1 MSSAK
6 ETGMFDLSGRVAVV
20 TGGNGG
26 IGLGIARGLAKA
38 GAAIAIWA
46 RDTAKSEAAVKELE
60 ALGARAL
67 ALPCDVADEAQVAA
81 AAEQTVAALGR
92 IDVGVANAGGSA
104 VTALLE
110 TSLADWQKLTRVD
123 LDGVFLTF
131 REIARHMVAR
141 GGGGRLIA
149 ISSIGE
155 IFGMPRQA
163 AYAASKGG
171 LGALVRSLAVEL
183 ARHDIQ
189 VNAVQP
195 GWIATEPLK
204 PLMKWKVFNDTILH
218 RTPARRWGTPDDLAG
233 ACVYLASDAARFHT
247 GDTLR
252 VDGGYSVF

>member
-1 MSSAK
+1 
-6 ETGMFDLSGRVAVV
+6 MFDLAGRVAVV

-26 IGLGIARGLAKA
+26 IGLGIARGLAQA

-46 RDTAKSEAAVKELE
+46 RDAAKNEAAVKELE

-67 ALPCDVADEAQVAA
+67 ALPCDVGDEAEVAA
-81 AAEQTVAALGR
+81 AVQRTVTTLGR
-92 IDVGVANAGGSA
+92 IDIGVANAGFSA
-104 VTALLE
+104 PTAFLD
-110 TSLADWQKLTRVD
+110 TSLADWRKVTRVD

-141 GGGGRLIA
+141 GGGGKLIA

-155 IFGMPRQA
+155 IFGMPKQPS
-163 AYAASKGG
+163 YAASKGG
-171 LGALVRSLAVEL
+171 LGTLVRSLAVEL

-195 GWIATEPLK
+195 GWIATEPMK
-204 PLMKWKVFNDTILH
+204 ALMEWKVFHDTIVH
-218 RTPARRWGTPDDLAG
+218 RTPARRFGTPDDLAG
-233 ACVYLASDAARFHT
+233 VCVYLASDAARFHT

-252 VDGGYSVF
+252 VDGGYAVF

>member
-1 MSSAK
+1 
-6 ETGMFDLSGRVAVV
+6 MFDLSGRIAVV

-38 GAAIAIWA
+38 RAALAIWA
-46 RDTAKSEAAVKELE
+46 RDAAKSEAAVKELE
-60 ALGARAL
+60 GLGARAL
-67 ALPCDVADEAQVAA
+67 ALPCDVADEGQVARA
-81 AAEQTVAALGR
+81 VEQTVAAFGR
-92 IDVGVANAGGSA
+92 IDIGVANAGFGR
-104 VTALLE
+104 VKPYLDTTLE
-110 TSLADWQKLTRVD
+110 DWRRVTRVD

-131 REIARHMVAR
+131 REIARHMLAR
-141 GGGGRLIA
+141 GGGGKLIA

-155 IFGMPRQA
+155 IFGMPKQE

-171 LGALVRSLAVEL
+171 LGSLVRSLAVEL

-189 VNAVQP
+189 VNGVQP
-195 GWIATEPLK
+195 GWIVTDATK
-204 PLMKWKVFNDTILH
+204 PLLEWKVFNDTIVN

>member
-1 MSSAK
+1 
-6 ETGMFDLSGRVAVV
+6 MFDLSGRVAVV

-26 IGLGIARGLAKA
+26 IGLGIARGLASA

-46 RDTAKSEAAVKELE
+46 RDAAKNEAAAKELE
-60 ALGARAL
+60 GLGVRAL
-67 ALPCDVADEAQVAA
+67 ALPCDVGDEAQVAA
-81 AAEQTVAALGR
+81 AVERTVAALGR
-92 IDVGVANAGGSA
+92 IDIGVANAGFSLA
-104 VTALLE
+104 RSVLE
-110 TSLADWQKLTRVD
+110 TPLEEWQRVTRVD

-131 REIARHMVAR
+131 RDVARHMVAR
-141 GGGGRLIA
+141 GGGGKLIA

-155 IFGMPRQA
+155 IFGMPKQE

-195 GWIATEPLK
+195 GWIATEATQPL
-204 PLMKWKVFNDTILH
+204 LRWKAMNDAILH
-218 RTPARRWGTPDDLAG
+218 RTPARRWGTPDDVAG

>member
-1 MSSAK
+1 
-6 ETGMFDLSGRVAVV
+6 MFDLSGRVAVV

-26 IGLGIARGLAKA
+26 IGLGIARGLASA
-38 GAAIAIWA
+38 GAAIAVWA
-46 RDTAKSEAAVKELE
+46 RDAAKNEAAVKELE
-60 ALGARAL
+60 ALGVRAL
-67 ALPCDVADEAQVAA
+67 ALPCDVSDERQVADA
-81 AAEQTVAALGR
+81 LERTVAALGR

-104 VTALLE
+104 LTEFLE
-110 TSLADWQKLTRVD
+110 TSLEDWRKLTRVD
-123 LDGVFLTF
+123 LDGVFLTV
-131 REIARHMVAR
+131 RELARHRVAR
-141 GGGGRLIA
+141 GGGGKLIA

-155 IFGMPRQA
+155 IFGMPRQE

-195 GWIATEPLK
+195 GWIVTDATK
-204 PLMKWKVFNDTILH
+204 PLLEWKRFNDTIVH
-218 RTPARRWGTPDDLAG
+218 RTPARRWGTPDDVAG
-233 ACVYLASDAARFHT
+233 ACVYLASAAARFHT

>member
-6 ETGMFDLSGRVAVV
+6 GDDMFELGGRVAVV

-38 GAAIAIWA
+38 GASIAIWA
-46 RDTAKSEAAVKELE
+46 RDAARNEAAVKELE
-60 ALGARAL
+60 GLGARAV
-67 ALPCDVADEAQVAA
+67 ALSCDVGEEVQIARAV
-81 AAEQTVAALGR
+81 EQTVSALGR
-92 IDVGVANAGGSA
+92 IDIGVANAGFGRVA
-104 VTALLE
+104 AYLD
-110 TSLADWQKLTRVD
+110 TSLEDWRRVTRVD

-131 REIARHMVAR
+131 RDIARHMVAR
-141 GGGGRLIA
+141 GGGGKLIA

-155 IFGMPRQA
+155 IFGMPKQE

-171 LGALVRSLAVEL
+171 LGSLVRSLAVEL

-189 VNAVQP
+189 VNGVQP
-195 GWIATEPLK
+195 GWIATDATKALLE
-204 PLMKWKVFNDTILH
+204 WKVFDDAIVH
-218 RTPARRWGTPDDLAG
+218 RTPARRWGTPDDVAG

>member
-1 MSSAK
+1 
-6 ETGMFDLSGRVAVV
+6 MFDLSGRVAVV

-26 IGLGIARGLAKA
+26 IGLGIARGLASA
-38 GAAIAIWA
+38 GASIAIWA
-46 RDTAKSEAAVKELE
+46 RDAAKNEAAVKELE

-67 ALPCDVADEAQVAA
+67 ALPCDVADERQVADA
-81 AAEQTVAALGR
+81 MEETVAALGR
-92 IDVGVANAGGSA
+92 VDVGVANAGFGVVKSTLELSLEEWRK
-104 VTALLE
+104 VTA
-110 TSLADWQKLTRVD
+110 TD

-131 REIARHMVAR
+131 RETAKHMIAR
-141 GGGGRLIA
+141 GGGGKLIA

-155 IFGMPRQA
+155 IFGMPRQE

-195 GWIATEPLK
+195 GWIVTDATRPL
-204 PLMKWKVFNDTILH
+204 LEWKRFNETIVH
-218 RTPARRWGTPDDLAG
+218 RTPARRWGTPDDVAG